1 MASSCFRLP
10 TELWGQWGRT
20 QTSLVD
26 STAVITRSHSFSP
39 GFSMLGMI
47 LVFAEPV
54 IICPSSATFSLGLEV
69 RSGDP
74 AAAAPAAFGE
84 DLEFGGDLALALLAG
99 GGSEGAAEWRGKA
112 GFSVF

>member
-10 TELWGQWGRT
+10 TELWT

-69 RSGDP
+69 RSGGP
-74 AAAAPAAFGE
+74 AAAAPAGE
-84 DLEFGGDLALALLAG
+84 DLEFGGDLVLALLAG